1 MALTKVTYDMLEAA
15 PTTLDAETWYV
26 NASTGSDSN
35 DGKTALTAFQTI
47 QHAIDQLPPVI
58 CNKQI
63 IQLANGT
70 YNINNR
76 APADNPRNAVV
87 FINEKWISG
96 RTDQTGG
103 GADTTGYLVIKG
115 ASVAGTIIE
124 TTATLTAGV
133 YASECNNVGFS
144 NLTIKANH
152 ANTVSLLVS
161 HRTGTYVQASSIVLD
176 GNGGQADY
184 GCYTEAGSVLE
195 ITGPSEIKGC
205 AVGAQVLN
213 ISTLVVADTMN
224 IDATNTVGVS
234 CSTGE
239 FLAANQTV
247 IASPITIAE
256 NGFFMTR
263 GTDATD
269 RVTLSGAINARQGA
283 LDCTFTDITGAVDA
297 VGTNINLNDVDWSN
311 SIIAL
316 GGDVHV
322 RGSSNSFI
330 SPATQNTTTSPL
342 SVVDGGSVYVEAGS
356 SIVGSDGK
364 KGNVGYLAQSV
375 TSNGTTVALYGPS
388 YDTHF
393 FTGSGAL
400 RTGTILP
407 LVNSDGVAFMEG
419 QMIQLC
425 GNTWGVQFVDSTTA
439 QFAGG
444 SATIGNSA
452 GQYFGVTMVFYDGK
466 WRELSRSLVN

>member
-26 NASTGSDSN
+26 NASTGSDNN

-63 IQLANGT
+63 IQLADGT
-70 YNINNR
+70 YNVNNR
-76 APADNPRNAVV
+76 DPADNPRNAVV

-96 RTDQTGG
+96 RTDQTSG

-115 ASVAGTIIE
+115 TSVAGTIIE

-133 YASECNNVGFS
+133 YASECNNVGLS

-205 AVGAQVLN
+205 AVGAQTFN
-213 ISTLVVADTMN
+213 ISTIVVADTMN

-234 CSTGE
+234 CVTGE
-239 FLAANQTV
+239 FLAANETT
-247 IASPITIAE
+247 IASPITVAE
-256 NGFFMTR
+256 NGFFMAR

-269 RVTLSGAINARQGA
+269 RVIISGAITARQGA
-283 LDCTFTDITGAVDA
+283 IDCTFANITGAVDA
-297 VGTNINLNDVDWSN
+297 VGTTINLNDVDWSN

-330 SPATQNTTTSPL
+330 APATQNTTANPL
-342 SVVDGGSVYVEAGS
+342 TVTDNGSVYVELGS
-356 SIVGSDGK
+356 SIVGSDSK
-364 KGNVGYLAQSV
+364 NGNVGYLSQNVSA
-375 TSNGTTVALYGPS
+375 NGTTVTLYGPS

-393 FTGSGAL
+393 FSGAGAL

-407 LVNSDGVAFMEG
+407 VVNNDGVAFMEG
-419 QMIQLC
+419 QLLYLC

-444 SATIGNSA
+444 SCTVGNSA

-466 WRELSRSLVN
+466 WREVSRSLVN

>member
-26 NASTGSDSN
+26 NASTGSDNN

-70 YNINNR
+70 YNVNNR

-103 GADTTGYLVIKG
+103 GVDTTGYLVIKG
-115 ASVAGTIIE
+115 GSVAGTIIE

-133 YASECNNVGFS
+133 YASECNNVGLS

-269 RVTLSGAINARQGA
+269 RVTLSGAINARQGG
-283 LDCTFTDITGAVDA
+283 LDCTFTNITGAVDA
-297 VGTNINLNDVDWSN
+297 VATTINLNDADWSN
-311 SIIAL
+311 SILAK
-316 GGDVHV
+316 GGNVHV
-322 RGSSNSFI
+322 RGGSNSFV

-342 SVVDGGSVYVEAGS
+342 SVVDGGSVFVESGS
-356 SIVGSDGK
+356 SILGSDGK
-364 KGNVGYLAQSV
+364 KGNVGYIPQNVSA
-375 TSNGTTVALYGPS
+375 NGTTVTLYGPV
-388 YDTHF
+388 YNTHF
-393 FTGSGAL
+393 FTGAGAL

-407 LVNSDGVAFMEG
+407 VVNNSGIAFMEG
-419 QMIQLC
+419 QLMQLC
-425 GNTWGVQFVDSTTA
+425 GNTWGVQFIDSTTA

-444 SATIGNSA
+444 SVTVGNSV
-452 GQYFGVTMVFYDGK
+452 GQYFGVTVVFYDGK